1 MVYDVIVSG
10 AGPSGSYLSY
20 LLSKNGYKVLQLEE
34 HKEIGKPVECTGLVS
49 ERVFKYI
56 DSKAKINE
64 VHGANVYFPNNKF
77 IHISKGEKTIV
88 MYRDDFDKDASAMAI
103 SAGTDLHVHSR
114 VIDATISDEYAEV
127 KYKQDGEIKYAK
139 SEVVVG
145 ADGANST
152 IRRVLN
158 YERPEKII
166 STYQVDS
173 SFYLEDQDDVNVFIG
188 SENSKG
194 FFGWAVPS
202 GEITRIGVGVD
213 HVTAIKYFKN
223 INNKFDGSKILG
235 INSGPIPINY
245 LKKTYGNRSLL
256 LGDAAGIVKPLSGG
270 GIYTGI
276 ISAKNAYTALDN
288 AFNNGDFSEDS
299 LKYYQKLW
307 KKEIGKELFVDR
319 LIQNYFSGI
328 STNDKL
334 LNKIYEKI
342 NNEDVIKMINRL
354 GDIDYPAKIV
364 LSILLRKPQL
374 LKYFIFKS

>member
-223 INNKFDGSKILG
+223 INSKFDGSKILG

-288 AFNNGDFSEDS
+288 AFNNDDFSEDS

-342 NNEDVIKMINRL
+342 NNEDVIKMINSL

>member
-223 INNKFDGSKILG
+223 INSKFDGSKILG

-288 AFNNGDFSEDS
+288 AFNNDDFSEDS